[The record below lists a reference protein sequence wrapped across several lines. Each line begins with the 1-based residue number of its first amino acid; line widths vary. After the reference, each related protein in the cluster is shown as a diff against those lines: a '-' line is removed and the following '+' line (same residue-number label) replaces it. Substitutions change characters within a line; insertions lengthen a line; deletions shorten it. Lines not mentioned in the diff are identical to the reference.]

1 MNSSFTTSPL
11 VSFASVFFLI
21 LMIFWWRDFC
31 QIFWMILSSKLK
43 ERNKYLM
50 MKDFKLTTMHCV
62 ISNLPQC
69 IALQAVDFLMTWNKR
84 EVLNRTISGRTIY
97 LGFLVTLFWVL
108 RQHFVRRSVGKFFF
122 SLLLF
127 LIAKHLG
134 LIFFNDRFPSTACMF
149 WHSSSELWKGLR

>member
-1 MNSSFTTSPL
+1 
-11 VSFASVFFLI
+11 
-21 LMIFWWRDFC
+21 
-31 QIFWMILSSKLK
+31 MILSSKLK

-97 LGFLVTLFWVL
+97 LGFQEILF
-108 RQHFVRRSVGKFFF
+108 
-122 SLLLF
+122 
-127 LIAKHLG
+127 
-134 LIFFNDRFPSTACMF
+134 
-149 WHSSSELWKGLR
+149 